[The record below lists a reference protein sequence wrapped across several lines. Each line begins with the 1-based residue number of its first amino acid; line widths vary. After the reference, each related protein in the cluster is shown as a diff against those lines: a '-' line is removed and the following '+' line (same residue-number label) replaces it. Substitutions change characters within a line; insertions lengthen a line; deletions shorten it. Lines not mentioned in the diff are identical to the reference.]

1 MKYLIFALCLGLSM
15 SLSAQD
21 LVIYNYKTGKI
32 KNIKP
37 RRYGNFVTLRIDNI
51 NTFKY
56 KVTIQGEDIEYTT
69 PIPSEL
75 QTLFRIQDRYA
86 AEDKGSLLEAV
97 GNTTASAKKMEA
109 LSKNIQKTSTVKL
122 TTDMDNLVKACNSI
136 KQPTKDIAE
145 VQYTRM
151 ELISL
156 SKQKWEDYAALST
169 ALSGINPPNRD
180 KMKRDYMGYIEKYRK
195 VESVYDK
202 ALITI
207 EQAVGSIDQD
217 SIKNEL
223 DYIGKN
229 KEETAAVK
237 AAAAAYA
244 HAIADNTRHAKSQ
257 ILKSYKHIKEAYKT
271 LEYDGN
277 EYLQLIEDV
286 LTLYTA
292 LNNKKNFEVLSAP
305 IQLDTDFASFK
316 IEVVPMKSNAL
327 LPIEHSK
334 TADFKIGTRGGW
346 KADFS
351 VGATLAFGAGM
362 KDSLYSIEPDGA
374 TGNSYLRAGKN
385 HNVARPGLAAM
396 MHFYPRTG
404 KPIAFGGMFGVGA
417 DFKAINDPDIS
428 LFLGGSLILG
438 IREKIMISGGVS
450 FQRVVRNK
458 SNYVVDQAY
467 NTNDISLEDV
477 QQKAFIASPFIAVS
491 YNLTTRRNLTFK

>member
-1 MKYLIFALCLGLSM
+1 MKYLILALCFGLTM

-21 LVIYNYKTGKI
+21 LVIYNYKTGKV

-37 RRYGNFVTLRIDNI
+37 RRYGTFVTLRIDNI

-56 KVTIQGEDIEYTT
+56 KVTIEGEDIEYTT

-75 QTLFRIQDRYA
+75 QTIFRIQDRYST
-86 AEDKGSLLEAV
+86 EDKGSLMEAV
-97 GNTTASAKKMEA
+97 GNTTAAADKMVAHSSVVKALPNTTATAAAKKDM
-109 LSKNIQKTSTVKL
+109 
-122 TTDMDNLVKACNSI
+122 TDLVKVCNSI

-145 VQYTRM
+145 IQYNRM

-156 SKQKWEDYAALST
+156 SKQKWEDYSALS
-169 ALSGINPPNRD
+169 AQVAAIVPPSRD
-180 KMKRDYMGYIEKYRK
+180 KMKRDYMSYIDKYRK
-195 VESVYDK
+195 VEDAYEK
-202 ALITI
+202 AIRSTELFI
-207 EQAVGSIDQD
+207 EED
-217 SIKNEL
+217 SIGVLRTAGVPVGGVPTTAQIQAAKN
-223 DYIGKN
+223 
-229 KEETAAVK
+229 AADK
-237 AAAAAYA
+237 Q
-244 HAIADNTRHAKSQ
+244 RKSLLNP
-257 ILKSYKHIKEAYKT
+257 ILKAYKNIEEAYET
-271 LEYDGN
+271 LEYDGD

-351 VGATLAFGAGM
+351 VGATLAFGPGM
-362 KDSLYSIEPDGA
+362 KDSLYSLEPDAASG
-374 TGNSYLRAGKN
+374 TSFLRAGSN
-385 HNVARPGLAAM
+385 NNVARPGLAAM

-404 KPIAFGGMFGVGA
+404 KPMAFGGMFGVGA
-417 DFKAINDPDIS
+417 DFKAIDDPDIS
-428 LFLGGSLILG
+428 LFLGGSLVLG

-450 FQRVVRNK
+450 FQRVIRNK
-458 SNYVVDQAY
+458 SNFVVDQAY
-467 NTNDISLEDV
+467 NTNDISLDQIE
-477 QQKAFIASPFIAVS
+477 QRAFIAAPFIAVS